1 MLAWFHAVLQE
12 RRTYMPQGWTKF
24 YEFSPTDLRSAADI
38 CDSSAGVA
46 TGQPD
51 WVTINGLL
59 GGAIYGGRVDNLQ
72 DERLLHIYLKQFFAK
87 GMQER
92 RLAPGVVLP
101 SSGAHADYVALI
113 GTLPAQDTPMLFG
126 LPSNA
131 DSFVQSR
138 VAGHLQDTLRQLGTD
153 SQAASAF
160 DPNPNPNPNPNP

>member
-1 MLAWFHAVLQE
+1 
-12 RRTYMPQGWTKF
+12 
-24 YEFSPTDLRSAADI
+24 
-38 CDSSAGVA
+38 
-46 TGQPD
+46 
-51 WVTINGLL
+51 
-59 GGAIYGGRVDNLQ
+59 
-72 DERLLHIYLKQFFAK
+72 
-87 GMQER
+87 MQER

-160 DPNPNPNPNPNP
+160 DPNPNPNPDPNPNPNPNPNP

>member
-1 MLAWFHAVLQE
+1 
-12 RRTYMPQGWTKF
+12 
-24 YEFSPTDLRSAADI
+24 
-38 CDSSAGVA
+38 
-46 TGQPD
+46 
-51 WVTINGLL
+51 
-59 GGAIYGGRVDNLQ
+59 
-72 DERLLHIYLKQFFAK
+72 
-87 GMQER
+87 MQER